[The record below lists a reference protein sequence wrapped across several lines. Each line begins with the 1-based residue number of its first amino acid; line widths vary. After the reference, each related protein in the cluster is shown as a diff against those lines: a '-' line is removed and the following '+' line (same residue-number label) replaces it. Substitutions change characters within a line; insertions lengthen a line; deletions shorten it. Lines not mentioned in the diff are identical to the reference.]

1 MRDYE
6 LYFIVSPDVAEDAL
20 QGSVDRVNGLITARG
35 GQVTETNVW
44 GRRRLA
50 YQIKRHLEGTY
61 VQANISL
68 APAAVAD
75 LENAL
80 RINEDVIRHMVIRPE

>member
-1 MRDYE
+1 
-6 LYFIVSPDVAEDAL
+6 VAEDAID
-20 QGSVDRVNGLITARG
+20 GSVERVSALITARG
-35 GQVTETNVW
+35 GQVNETNIW

-50 YQIKRHLEGTY
+50 YPINRHLEGTY

-68 APAAVAD
+68 APTAVSE

-80 RINEDVIRHMVIRPE
+80 RINEDVIRHMVIRPQ